1 MMKKMDYLAA
11 VLLTGVMPVA
21 AATFPLEWNA
31 TYDTSVPREVE
42 ILPGK
47 LVGMGLM
54 SEGDGFKVHADGKP
68 LAVKALNGKEPGS
81 VRLRFTVPP
90 GTKALA
96 CETCAD
102 GAKAGASDGGL
113 FAGALSGTAGWQF
126 KGGTIEKTEKGL
138 LLKGGD
144 ARSYAIFE
152 VPVPE
157 ALAGKGVVQEIEVTS
172 RAKLV
177 WGGEV
182 KIKQVDGDGNEL
194 PETLC
199 DIRWTSHMRPPDKT
213 ALYIDEGHV
222 HPRAKRLRASF
233 ELRPLKTEFDDYGR
247 PIKDKSILL
256 PSLEVSRLEV
266 RAAEPLPFPKW
277 DDGFFAQGVSGRA
290 GDFALRSGGPDG
302 IGLFYQATTRA
313 GWNIY
318 FHLDQLHILKSHV
331 IHFLGGL

>member
-1 MMKKMDYLAA
+1 MKKMDYLAVA
-11 VLLTGVMPVA
+11 LLTGALPVA

-54 SEGDGFKVHADGKP
+54 REGDGFKVRADDRP
-68 LAVKALNGKEPGS
+68 LAVKALDGKEPGS

-90 GTKALA
+90 GTQALA

-102 GAKAGASDGGL
+102 GAKAGESDGGL
-113 FAGALSGTAGWQF
+113 FAGALSSAAGWQL
-126 KGGTIEKTEKGL
+126 KSGKIEKTQNGL
-138 LLKGGD
+138 LLKG
-144 ARSYAIFE
+144 AQNRSYATFE

-157 ALAGKGVVQEIEVTS
+157 SLAGKGVVQEIEVTS

-177 WGGEV
+177 WGGVV
-182 KIKQVDGDGNEL
+182 KIEQLDGNGNVL

-199 DIRWTSHMRPPDKT
+199 DIRWTSHMRPPEKT
-213 ALYIDEGHV
+213 ALYVDEGHV

-233 ELRPLKTEFDDYGR
+233 ELRPLTTAFDDYGR

-256 PSLEVSRLEV
+256 PALEVSRLEV

-277 DDGFFAQGVSGRA
+277 NDEFFAPGVSGRA
-290 GDFALRSGGPDG
+290 DDFALRSGGSDG
-302 IGLFYQATTRA
+302 IGF
-313 GWNIY
+313 
-318 FHLDQLHILKSHV
+318 FH
-331 IHFLGGL
+331 